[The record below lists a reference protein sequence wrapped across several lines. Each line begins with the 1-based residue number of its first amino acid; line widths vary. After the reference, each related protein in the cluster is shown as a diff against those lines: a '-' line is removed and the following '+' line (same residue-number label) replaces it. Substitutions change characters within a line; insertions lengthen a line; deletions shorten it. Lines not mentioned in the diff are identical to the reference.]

1 MNGAGLAADIMVREC
16 WPLPL
21 RPHNIFL
28 AGEHHRLDRHVEGS
42 TESRPTNPVQIGIAR
57 PVHEAHGGRAM
68 NFTRMHPFLGAGL
81 AVAGLSSP
89 GLAAEPLSGQPPRS
103 NYQIEIEVTPK
114 DGTPHR
120 LKVVTAGERVHA
132 SFLGPAGGG
141 EENEAPTIFKFE
153 AEFELLESNRVWL
166 RTFNLGQHVPVV
178 MGTTRSGFGGGM
190 RDARAFDPTA
200 GPDAPAGAPGD
211 RPRTVERRRVREP
224 VDGADPQAAE
234 GPPPARNTPRLF
246 SGPPAQIRQV
256 QVHGRGHH
264 VVGGADPGKTDP
276 HL

>member
-1 MNGAGLAADIMVREC
+1 
-16 WPLPL
+16 
-21 RPHNIFL
+21 
-28 AGEHHRLDRHVEGS
+28 
-42 TESRPTNPVQIGIAR
+42 
-57 PVHEAHGGRAM
+57 M
-68 NFTRMHPFLGAGL
+68 NFTRMHSFLGAGL
-81 AVAGLSSP
+81 AVAGLSCP
-89 GLAAEPLSGQPPRS
+89 GFAAEPLSGQPPRS

-132 SFLGPAGGG
+132 SFLAPAAGG

-178 MGTTRSGFGGGM
+178 TGTTRSGVAGPPREPRG
-190 RDARAFDPTA
+190 FDPAT
-200 GPDAPAGAPGD
+200 GPEAPTGAPGD

-234 GPPPARNTPRLF
+234 APPPARNTPRLF
-246 SGPPAQIRQV
+246 SGPAAQIRQV
-256 QVHGRGHH
+256 QYMD
-264 VVGGADPGKTDP
+264 VGTMSSAVLTLGKPILISEDVTQRVMLTVRKLDD
-276 HL
+276 